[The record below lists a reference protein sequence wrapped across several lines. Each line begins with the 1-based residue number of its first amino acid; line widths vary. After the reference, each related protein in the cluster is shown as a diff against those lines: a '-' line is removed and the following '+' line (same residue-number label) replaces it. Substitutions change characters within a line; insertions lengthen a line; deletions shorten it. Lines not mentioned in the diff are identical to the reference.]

1 MNGSV
6 IDYEN
11 SRTCCLHAELWLT
24 TIETCNRW
32 SALFENHLGIDKKV
46 KEKSCWFSKHRN
58 SKDLLEKNRYGSKI
72 VIQKA
77 LGEPDATAV

>member
-1 MNGSV
+1 M
-6 IDYEN
+6 
-11 SRTCCLHAELWLT
+11 L
-24 TIETCNRW
+24 
-32 SALFENHLGIDKKV
+32 
-46 KEKSCWFSKHRN
+46 FSKHRN